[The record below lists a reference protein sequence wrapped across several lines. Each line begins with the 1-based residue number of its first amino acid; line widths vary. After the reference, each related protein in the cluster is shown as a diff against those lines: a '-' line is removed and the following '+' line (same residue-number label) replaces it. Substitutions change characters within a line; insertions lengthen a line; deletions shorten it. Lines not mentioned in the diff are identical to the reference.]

1 MIWHSPYADVPV
13 GGTTLPAMVDS
24 VAEKEPDRTALIDGP
39 SGASVSYAEL
49 GRRVERISAWLA
61 RHGVG
66 AGHTVAVWAPNTPPW
81 AACAL
86 ATMRVGA
93 AVTGVNPMWTNEEVT
108 RQLADAGATVVVTTP
123 ALAGLAA
130 EIVNP
135 RHVVVLGDGD
145 VGTTLKEVL
154 ACVDPTPPAA
164 TDPDAVALLP
174 YSSGTTGLPKGVR
187 LTHTN
192 LVTMVRQVAAVAGFT
207 GNDTI
212 LALAPFFHVLGGIV
226 TLAVPLA
233 VGATVVTLPRFEP
246 EPVLDTIERH
256 RITVTAVPPPVAGFL
271 AHHPTV
277 EGRDLS
283 SLQLLAVGGAAL
295 PVPVH
300 KALETRLPLCVVAQG
315 WGLTETTAGICVP
328 DRRDPSPPG
337 TVGRLLPNTE
347 LMVVEPDTGRAVNA
361 GECGEL
367 WVRGPQ
373 VMAGYLNQPAATAEM
388 LGDGGWLRTG
398 DLGLV
403 DAEGHVVVLDRLK
416 ELIKVDGYQVAPAEL
431 EALLV
436 AHPAIADAAVI
447 GRPDDRHG
455 EVPIAYVVAT
465 VGSPGSPDRLDIPVI
480 LAWVAERVAEYKRL
494 ADLVVVQELPRTP
507 AGKLLRRVLRERDRQ
522 AARDAWQQR

>member
-1 MIWHSPYADVPV
+1 
-13 GGTTLPAMVDS
+13 
-24 VAEKEPDRTALIDGP
+24 
-39 SGASVSYAEL
+39 
-49 GRRVERISAWLA
+49 
-61 RHGVG
+61 
-66 AGHTVAVWAPNTPPW
+66 
-81 AACAL
+81 
-86 ATMRVGA
+86 
-93 AVTGVNPMWTNEEVT
+93 
-108 RQLADAGATVVVTTP
+108 
-123 ALAGLAA
+123 
-130 EIVNP
+130 
-135 RHVVVLGDGD
+135 
-145 VGTTLKEVL
+145 
-154 ACVDPTPPAA
+154 
-164 TDPDAVALLP
+164 
-174 YSSGTTGLPKGVR
+174 
-187 LTHTN
+187 
-192 LVTMVRQVAAVAGFT
+192 VTMVRQVAAVAGFT

-328 DRRDPSPPG
+328 DRSDPSPPG

-347 LMVVEPDTGRAVNA
+347 LMVVEPDTGRALDA
-361 GECGEL
+361 GERGEL

-465 VGSPGSPDRLDIPVI
+465 VGSPGSSDRLDIPVI